1 MRSEAVAAT
10 PSAAAAASR
19 TARGNDAQVTLP
31 VPSGLG
37 DRPRPSGS
45 SANLRVLPWAGFA
58 SAVTYSLDDTQPSQ
72 IDHWPELKNTG
83 IRMTFYANPSGNWYA
98 GFDTTWQ
105 DAIRAGH
112 EIGNH
117 TQNHCHVD
125 LADCKNNLGS
135 VEQEIEQCSS
145 YIKTRLG
152 QADVWTFAFPFGD
165 AGYEAYAK
173 TRFFLARG
181 VQTGTVG
188 PKDLTDP
195 FNLPII
201 GASGGEAASVFNG
214 HIDTARAQGRWLIF
228 LFHTVLP
235 NSANWYAGVD
245 IASITGSIQYAQ
257 ALGNV
262 WLDSMVNVGAY
273 WLGQRSFDAATP
285 VSANGKTSWS
295 WTLPAFF
302 PKGRSLR
309 VVVDGGV
316 LSQGGRA
323 LSWDGHGYYEVALDE
338 GTLTWSP

>member
-31 VPSGLG
+31 VPSGLS

-245 IASITGSIQYAQ
+245 IAASPGAFSTPKPSVTCGSTAWSTWEPTGS
-257 ALGNV
+257 GNAASTRRPR
-262 WLDSMVNVGAY
+262 LARTGRPAGA
-273 WLGQRSFDAATP
+273 GRCRRSSRKGVACA
-285 VSANGKTSWS
+285 WS
-295 WTLPAFF
+295 LMAVCCR
-302 PKGRSLR
+302 K
-309 VVVDGGV
+309 GGV
-316 LSQGGRA
+316 RSAGMATVTMRWLSTKER
-323 LSWDGHGYYEVALDE
+323 
-338 GTLTWSP
+338 